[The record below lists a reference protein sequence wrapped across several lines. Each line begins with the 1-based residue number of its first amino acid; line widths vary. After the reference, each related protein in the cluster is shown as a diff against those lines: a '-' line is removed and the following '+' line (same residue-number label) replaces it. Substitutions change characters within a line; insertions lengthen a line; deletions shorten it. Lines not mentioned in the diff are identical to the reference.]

1 MIELK
6 NISKY
11 FPANGVMALE
21 NVNFILKP
29 SEVHALLGENG
40 SGKSTLM
47 HILAGFL
54 PQSSGSI
61 LTDKKERRFYSPS
74 DALACGIGMVRQH
87 PGFIKGLKTWEH
99 CILGSEKRDGLFFD
113 PELSKKQAEEK
124 ARQWN
129 LNLPLDSPA
138 ESLTVGQRQKASILA
153 LLLREVNWFIFDE
166 PTAALSAEETESLF
180 QLFKRLCG
188 EGHGIIFITHKL
200 KEALAIS
207 NRVTIIRCGITQEP
221 RNTAGLSVEELRRAI
236 FGEENIPSTKANVI
250 KSPCYQSDEK
260 PVLVIKDL
268 HLEPFG
274 LPAIKNIN
282 LRLTPGMI
290 MGITGSR
297 DSGYET
303 LEYAVT
309 GLLKAQNISP
319 GQNNGLIALNG
330 QDITGKG
337 VRSFRNAGGAYLG
350 ADRMGSNLAQGLP
363 LFDSLII
370 HAYLRERFGIFLNMT
385 YLRAWCGKIMNRSGV
400 TRSMA
405 DKPASFSGGM
415 IQRILLQ
422 REFAEDA
429 SLLILTE
436 PGSALDQINRTALAG
451 ALREY
456 VNESRAALVFSSDAE
471 ELKFFTD
478 EIMALKDGTLIKWGD
493 DEI

>member
-1 MIELK
+1 
-6 NISKY
+6 
-11 FPANGVMALE
+11 MALE
-21 NVNFILKP
+21 NVNFILQVA
-29 SEVHALLGENG
+29 EVHALLGENG

-61 LTDKKERRFYSPS
+61 LIDKKERRFFSPS

-87 PGFIKGLKTWEH
+87 PSFIKGLKTWEN
-99 CILGSEKRDGLFFD
+99 CILGSEKRGCLFFD
-113 PELSKKQAEEK
+113 PGLSRKQVEEK
-124 ARQWN
+124 ALQWN
-129 LNLPLDSPA
+129 FNLPLDSPT
-138 ESLTVGQRQKASILA
+138 ESLTVGQRQKAAILA

-166 PTAALSAEETESLF
+166 PTAVLSAEETESLF

-188 EGHGIIFITHKL
+188 EGRGIIFITHKL

-207 NRVTIIRCGITQEP
+207 NKITIIRQGIAQEP
-221 RNTAGLSVEELRRAI
+221 RNTAELSIEELRREI
-236 FGEENIPSTKANVI
+236 FGAENIFPAKINMTNNSNQ
-250 KSPCYQSDEK
+250 QSDEN
-260 PVLVIKDL
+260 PILVIRDL
-268 HLEPFG
+268 HLEPPV
-274 LPAIKNIN
+274 LPVIKNVN
-282 LRLTPGMI
+282 LRLTPGTI

-297 DSGYET
+297 DSGFET

-309 GLLKAQNISP
+309 GFLKI
-319 GQNNGLIALNG
+319 NGKKAEYGSGSITLNE

-337 VRSFRNAGGAYLG
+337 VRAFRNAGGAYLG
-350 ADRMGSNLAQGLP
+350 ADRLGSNLAQELP
-363 LFDSLII
+363 LFESLII
-370 HAYLRERFGIFLNMT
+370 HAYLRERFGIFLNVA
-385 YLRAWCGKIMNRSGV
+385 YLKAWCGKIMNRSGV
-400 TRSMA
+400 MRSVA

-429 SLLILTE
+429 SLLVLTE
-436 PGSALDQINRTALAG
+436 PGSALDQINRTALAN

-456 VNESRAALVFSSDAE
+456 VRGGRAVLIFSSDTE